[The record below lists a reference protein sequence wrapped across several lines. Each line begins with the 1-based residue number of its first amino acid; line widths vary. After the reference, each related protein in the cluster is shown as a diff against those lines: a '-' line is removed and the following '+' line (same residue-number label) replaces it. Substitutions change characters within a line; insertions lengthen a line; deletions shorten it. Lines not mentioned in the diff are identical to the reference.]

1 MAQCPLVSLLF
12 FASLDE
18 CKAGASC
25 GSHQFCLNL
34 EGSHRCMNCD
44 QACKKCHAEGPENC
58 IECAEGYMRSSQDRK
73 CIKDESGKI
82 LTIANAR
89 YFTYGGLCIATA
101 IIFQRSTLVAGALGL
116 TIAMYISFSEYHL
129 QNMDGEL
136 QPVLA

>member
-1 MAQCPLVSLLF
+1 MIQCPLVLLFF

-58 IECAEGYMRSSQDRK
+58 IECAEGFMRSSQDRK
-73 CIKDESGKI
+73 CIKVRDD
-82 LTIANAR
+82 
-89 YFTYGGLCIATA
+89 
-101 IIFQRSTLVAGALGL
+101 Q
-116 TIAMYISFSEYHL
+116 ISHNFPQDSQSEGHERKL
-129 QNMDGEL
+129 SM
-136 QPVLA
+136 VFR